1 MVVCQPPSQNLRRNQ
16 VRMKLDTNSLAHT
29 KWECKYH
36 IVFAPKYRRQ
46 IIYGK
51 IKADIGQMLRKLCEY
66 KGIEI
71 IEAEACRD
79 HIHMLVS
86 IPPKYSV
93 AQIMGYL
100 KGKSS
105 LMIFEKYANLKY
117 KYGNRHFWCRGY
129 YVSTVGANKKA
140 IQEYIRN
147 QLQED
152 YSDDQMSI
160 KEYVDPFTGQ
170 PVKEGK

>member
-1 MVVCQPPSQNLRRNQ
+1 
-16 VRMKLDTNSLAHT
+16 MKLDTNSLAHT

-71 IEAEACRD
+71 IEAEACKD

-86 IPPKYSV
+86 IPPKFSV

-129 YVSTVGANKKA
+129 YVSTVGRNKKA
-140 IQEYIRN
+140 IQEYIQN